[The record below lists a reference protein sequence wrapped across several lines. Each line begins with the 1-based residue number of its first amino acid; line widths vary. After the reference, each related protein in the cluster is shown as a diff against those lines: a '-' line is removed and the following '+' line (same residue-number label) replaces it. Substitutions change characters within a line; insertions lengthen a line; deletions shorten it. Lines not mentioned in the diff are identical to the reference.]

1 MGAAGAPASQW
12 GCHEGRDLGLAF
24 RAGSAPAWRP
34 AAVVAMGLTR
44 RRRRQA
50 QDGLLAA
57 GQEARAGPAVP
68 TARRCQGQ
76 PVRDLVGGQFSA
88 PATCPFPGRPEAM
101 LGGLGT
107 QVPAT
112 VWAKL
117 GYQPLQKVE
126 VREHPGP
133 GGGELRGA
141 MPSTACLSCRPP
153 VLVDPGLC
161 TVESPV
167 EGLWGTGVAGT
178 KGPVTA
184 HATEICHEPKPP
196 NSYCLH
202 LFSAQEAEQVPPWTW
217 GHPGPLPPLALT
229 LALSR
234 SHPHRQAA
242 P

>member
-1 MGAAGAPASQW
+1 MGPATARAGDVGAAGAPASQW

-34 AAVVAMGLTR
+34 AAVVAVGLTR

-57 GQEARAGPAVP
+57 GQEARAGLAVP

-76 PVRDLVGGQFSA
+76 PVRDLVGGRFSA

-112 VWAKL
+112 MRAKL
-117 GYQPLQKVE
+117 GYQPPQKVE

-133 GGGELRGA
+133 GVGELRGA

-153 VLVDPGLC
+153 GPGGPRPLHHRVPRWRVSGERGWQERKAQSQHMQQRFAMNPNPPIP
-161 TVESPV
+161 TVC
-167 EGLWGTGVAGT
+167 
-178 KGPVTA
+178 
-184 HATEICHEPKPP
+184 ICFQLRRL
-196 NSYCLH
+196 SRFL
-202 LFSAQEAEQVPPWTW
+202 
-217 GHPGPLPPLALT
+217 PGPGVTQALCPHLP
-229 LALSR
+229 
-234 SHPHRQAA
+234 
-242 P
+242 

>member
-1 MGAAGAPASQW
+1 MGPATARAGDAGAAGAPASQW
-12 GCHEGRDLGLAF
+12 GCREGRDLGLAF
-24 RAGSAPAWRP
+24 RAGSAPTWRL

-76 PVRDLVGGQFSA
+76 PVRDLVGGRFSA

-153 VLVDPGLC
+153 GPG
-161 TVESPV
+161 
-167 EGLWGTGVAGT
+167 
-178 KGPVTA
+178 GPR
-184 HATEICHEPKPP
+184 P
-196 NSYCLH
+196 LH
-202 LFSAQEAEQVPPWTW
+202 RRVPRGGSLGNGGGRNERPSHSTCNRD
-217 GHPGPLPPLALT
+217 LP
-229 LALSR
+229 
-234 SHPHRQAA
+234 
-242 P
+242 